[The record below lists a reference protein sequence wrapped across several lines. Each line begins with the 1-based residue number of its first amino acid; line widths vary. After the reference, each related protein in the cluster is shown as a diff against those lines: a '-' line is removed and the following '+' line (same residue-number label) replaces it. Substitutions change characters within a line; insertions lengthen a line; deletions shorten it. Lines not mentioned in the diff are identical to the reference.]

1 MVASRFSWQ
10 RRLVVVGVLVVAAT
24 VLVLAGALVPFD
36 LRWDISRWKRDPDL
50 RWTQFHPWS
59 EVHHVS
65 DQEFDEGFMELF
77 RTTLEEPSPR
87 LRIEGDELVVTA
99 PVWGHIRVARII
111 RLLREGGGADGA

>member
-1 MVASRFSWQ
+1 MTSRRRS
-10 RRLVVVGVLVVAAT
+10 RRLRLVVVGILAAT
-24 VLVLAGALVPFD
+24 AIVLVLAGARGAFD
-36 LRWDISRWKRDPDL
+36 LRGDISRWKRDPDL
-50 RWTQFHPWS
+50 RGTQFHFLS

-65 DQEFDEGFMELF
+65 DQEFDEGFVELF

-111 RLLREGGGADGA
+111 RLLSEGSGDDGA